1 MATILPENEEKALGI
16 EKFHKKKKKGKKG
29 TIQKYCDLLVFNSEK
44 VVLESS
50 SGKT

>member
-1 MATILPENEEKALGI
+1 MATILAENQEKALGI
-16 EKFHKKKKKGKKG
+16 EKIYKKKKGKKG
-29 TIQKYCDLLVFNSEK
+29 IIQKYCDLLVFNSEK